1 MADRPVF
8 VPYEK
13 APFYRAV
20 IVGFAWNGG
29 FAKSQKQK
37 NVKAIHE
44 AFIADRPGMKVLEIS
59 SKSMQEHGEDLSAF
73 FLKKYVP
80 SLDKKIPVEC
90 VFQAAKTFRLGGPYT
105 DLLEVTPREAE
116 RDERLKN
123 SGRLTCFTFE
133 GKAFPLEPKTAFYDY
148 IYLNAL
154 LENEELAETVLQYD
168 AFTDVEFN
176 PEKSLNCQAKSAA
189 AFAALSRMGL
199 TDKIKDFDSFL
210 GLYNMPV
217 KPDKPQ
223 LRQEKKEKPAAPE
236 TPAQLIQTV
245 KVREN
250 DSIIHKAYGK
260 GRIVKVDGGSLVA
273 AFPGAGQKTLSL
285 EWCVKNCSF
294 EQP

>member
-1 MADRPVF
+1 MADRP
-8 VPYEK
+8 
-13 APFYRAV
+13 
-20 IVGFAWNGG
+20 GN
-29 FAKSQKQK
+29 
-37 NVKAIHE
+37 
-44 AFIADRPGMKVLEIS
+44 KVLEIS

-80 SLDKKIPVEC
+80 SLGKKVPVEC
-90 VFQAAKTFRLGGPYT
+90 VFQSAKTFRLGGPYA
-105 DLLEVTPREAE
+105 DLLEAAPREAK

-189 AFAALSRMGL
+189 AFVSLSRMGL
-199 TDKIKDFDSFL
+199 LDMIRDFDAFL
-210 GLYNMPV
+210 GLYNLPV

-223 LRQEKKEKPAAPE
+223 LHQEKKADTAVPAAPAQPL
-236 TPAQLIQTV
+236 PAV

-250 DSIIHKAYGK
+250 DCIIHKAYGK
-260 GRIVKVDGGSLVA
+260 GRIVKVDGSCLVA
-273 AFPGAGQKTLSL
+273 DFSGAGQKTLSL
-285 EWCVKNCSF
+285 EWCVKNCTF
-294 EQP
+294 EQQ